1 MLTNITGIYR
11 GGKVEFKEL
20 PMNIPDETQ
29 VVVTFIG
36 RGHIN
41 LQARGINQAQA
52 EELRSKKLETGLN
65 HFWVVFPAACGGV
78 VYFRR
83 GNNGELI
90 GWGLK
95 IFP

>member
-11 GGKVEFKEL
+11 GGKVEFKEF

-52 EELRSKKLETGLN
+52 EELRSKLTMFAEDWDSPEMSIYDDFVPTFGFMHSKTSPC
-65 HFWVVFPAACGGV
+65 FCG
-78 VYFRR
+78 
-83 GNNGELI
+83 
-90 GWGLK
+90 
-95 IFP
+95 